1 MRYWR
6 VLATRRGS
14 RGPGEP
20 RGSSAAVLLGGHRQ
34 NSSPPLVGNS
44 WFLRHPSDF
53 AGLLRYL
60 VVPPVAAKARSRL
73 TSTSERSSAG
83 APVCAGSAA
92 VGGPAVA
99 SMPSSVGPPR
109 RPLPRPARWG
119 ARRARDSARRRQG
132 HGRSGRRHTL
142 NPRERR
148 TDERNREQP
157 NIDPGRASA
166 PRRRLRRSRPAAH
179 SRGPVRTR
187 AAPSGWEHDQ
197 VDLEVLLK
205 DTDGPDQ
212 KVPLQAWLTGRA
224 HLVATSH
231 EPDFDHALA
240 EVRRDLIRQIEDER
254 SRREPRKRRKTRC
267 RTT

>member
-1 MRYWR
+1 MVTPQRKLYVAPEACGTGVSWR
-6 VLATRRGS
+6 LVEAVAALAS
-14 RGPGEP
+14 RE
-20 RGSSAAVLLGGHRQ
+20 GHRQ
-34 NSSPPLVGNS
+34 LYYWVGIDRTPPPLVGNS

-53 AGLLRYL
+53 AGRLRYS

-99 SMPSSVGPPR
+99 SMPSSVGPRR

-148 TDERNREQP
+148 TDERNRAQR
-157 NIDPGRASA
+157 NSGPGRASA
-166 PRRRLRRSRPAAH
+166 PRRGFRSSRPAAH
-179 SRGPVRTR
+179 SRGVVRTR
-187 AAPSGWEHDQ
+187 AAPVWM
-197 VDLEVLLK
+197 
-205 DTDGPDQ
+205 
-212 KVPLQAWLTGRA
+212 
-224 HLVATSH
+224 
-231 EPDFDHALA
+231 
-240 EVRRDLIRQIEDER
+240 
-254 SRREPRKRRKTRC
+254 
-267 RTT
+267 RT